1 MYSCEAGLQS
11 FRETSKDNPNIK
23 IISNCRKIVLILM
36 IQEHL
41 TKALSMTVAPHPAS
55 SVKIYERRRLI

>member
-1 MYSCEAGLQS
+1 
-11 FRETSKDNPNIK
+11 
-23 IISNCRKIVLILM
+23 M

-55 SVKIYERRRLI
+55 SVKIYKRRRIYLGLVEHFQLTSLHFRVLSEPGRAVL